1 MRKRKAMQNAQIEI
15 HALRMLLERNKVSS
29 ILHIGVGVIVGL
41 VASTS
46 VPVWR
51 SLVFPIGLAL
61 PILMQLLLS
70 RRVAREGWS
79 DDSILR
85 AKTRFDYLAL
95 WVGCMWG
102 FAGFFLFPAD
112 APAKQLFLTFV
123 MGGMSL
129 SAVGTQGMR
138 LRTCYMSVLPGMVP
152 LGLRY
157 MLEGGT
163 SSILS
168 GALILLYVVV
178 LVSLARKI
186 NDFMLQAF
194 RLQAEKDE
202 LLEDVRRQAGELEDA
217 RRVAEQANLSK
228 SRFLAQASH
237 DLRQPLHALSLFVE
251 TLPDAES
258 PEEHEEIM
266 SRVRQSLDVLT
277 KLFDSL
283 LDVSLLDTG
292 GIQKRIQVFRPH
304 DLFLEV
310 QRDFEL
316 VAKACN
322 ATLRVAPSNLR
333 LRSDPVLVRRM
344 LQNLVSNAIRHSE
357 GRVVLIGCR
366 LRNGR
371 VSIQVC
377 DTGKGIPDTE
387 RTRIFEE
394 FARLDSAR
402 MGETATPGLGLGL
415 SIVQRVAD
423 ELGLSVSLASEQG
436 RGSTFSI
443 DGFERVTGAEEPA
456 SAKKPLSS
464 GAIDAANVV
473 VLDDDPATLAATELL
488 LKRWGCTVQASH
500 SADGLV
506 DLAPDV
512 IICDYELSPELT
524 GLDVLDGL
532 AGTPAASIPAIIIS
546 GHTSKE
552 MQAAVAERGIPL
564 LHKPIRPAQLRS
576 ALLNA
581 LANSERGASDE
592 APGARQ

>member
-1 MRKRKAMQNAQIEI
+1 MRNAKIEI
-15 HALRMLLERNKVSS
+15 HALRMLMERNRVSS
-29 ILHIGVGVIVGL
+29 LLHISVGVVVGL

-46 VPVWR
+46 VPAWR
-51 SLVFPIGLAL
+51 CLVFSAGLAM
-61 PILMQLLLS
+61 PILLQMRLS
-70 RRVAREGWS
+70 RHVARQGWS
-79 DDSILR
+79 DASILS
-85 AKTRFDYLAL
+85 AKTWFDYLAL

-102 FAGFFLFPAD
+102 FAGVFLFPSD

-157 MLEGGT
+157 MLEGGL
-163 SSILS
+163 SNLLS
-168 GALILLYVVV
+168 GGLILLYVVV

-202 LLEDVRRQAGELEDA
+202 LLLDVQRQADELEVA
-217 RRVAEQANLSK
+217 RKAAEQANLSK

-258 PEEHEEIM
+258 PEEHEEILG
-266 SRVRQSLDVLT
+266 RVRQSLDVLT

-292 GIQKRIQVFRPH
+292 GIQPRLQVFRPH

-322 ATLRVAPSNLR
+322 ATLRVAPSKLQV
-333 LRSDPVLVRRM
+333 RSDPVLVRRM

-357 GRVVLIGCR
+357 GQTVLIGTR
-366 LRNGR
+366 LRGGR
-371 VSIQVC
+371 VSLQVC

-387 RTRIFEE
+387 RARIFEE

-402 MGETATPGLGLGL
+402 MGEKATPGLGLGL

-423 ELGLSVSLASEQG
+423 ELGLSIDLKSDEG
-436 RGSTFSI
+436 RGSIFSI
-443 DGFERVTGAEEPA
+443 NGFERVSGAEEASTVSRPA
-456 SAKKPLSS
+456 PGGS
-464 GAIDAANVV
+464 IDAARVV

-488 LKRWGCTVQASH
+488 LKRWGCTVEASH
-500 SADGLV
+500 TPDGLA
-506 DLAPDV
+506 DLDPDV

-524 GLDVLDGL
+524 GLEVIDAL
-532 AGTPAASIPAIIIS
+532 AGTPAAGVPAIIIS

-552 MQAAVAERGIPL
+552 LQAAVARRGIPL

-581 LANSERGASDE
+581 LANSDKAS
-592 APGARQ
+592 GARQ

>member
-1 MRKRKAMQNAQIEI
+1 MENVQIEI
-15 HALRMLLERNKVSS
+15 HALRMLMERNRVASF
-29 ILHIGVGVIVGL
+29 LHIGVAVMVGL

-51 SLVFPIGLAL
+51 CILFSVGLAL
-61 PILMQLLLS
+61 PILLQMQLAAQ
-70 RRVAREGWS
+70 VARENWS
-79 DDSILR
+79 DSSVLAAR
-85 AKTRFDYLAL
+85 SRFDRLAL

-102 FAGFFLFPAD
+102 FAGFFLFPAE
-112 APAKQLFLTFV
+112 APARQLFLTFV

-138 LRTCYMSVLPGMVP
+138 LRTCYSSVVPGMVP

-157 MLEGGT
+157 MLEGGL
-163 SSILS
+163 SNVLS
-168 GALILLYVVV
+168 GGLILLYVVV

-194 RLQAEKDE
+194 RLQAEKE
-202 LLEDVRRQAGELEDA
+202 SLLADVQRQATELEDA
-217 RRVAEQANLSK
+217 RKLAEQANLSK

-258 PEEHEEIM
+258 PEEHEEILG
-266 SRVRQSLDVLT
+266 RVRQSLDVLT

-292 GIQKRIQVFRPH
+292 GIQLRPQVFRPH
-304 DLFLEV
+304 DLFMEV

-322 ATLRVAPSNLR
+322 VTLRVAPTDLN

-357 GRVVLIGCR
+357 GQTVLIGAR

-371 VSIQVC
+371 VSLQVC
-377 DTGKGIPDTE
+377 DTGKGIPDAE
-387 RTRIFEE
+387 RARIFEE

-402 MGETATPGLGLGL
+402 MGEKATPGLGLGL

-423 ELGLSVSLASEQG
+423 ELGLSVNVKSHEG
-436 RGSTFSI
+436 KGSIFSI
-443 DGFERVTGAEEPA
+443 NGFERV
-456 SAKKPLSS
+456 
-464 GAIDAANVV
+464 DAAQDTELQGRQATGGKIDRARVV

-488 LKRWGCTVQASH
+488 LKRWGCTVRASH
-500 SADGLV
+500 TADGLA
-506 DLAPDV
+506 DLDPDV
-512 IICDYELSPELT
+512 IICDYELSPEVT
-524 GLDVLDGL
+524 GLDVIDGL
-532 AGTPAASIPAIIIS
+532 AGTPAEGVPAIIIS
-546 GHTSKE
+546 GHTSKALQ
-552 MQAAVAERGIPL
+552 MAVAKRGIPL

-581 LANSERGASDE
+581 LANSDKSSGAS
-592 APGARQ
+592 Q